1 MIAYTVQEFSRIM
14 WEIDPM
20 NTSCCLHEGMG
31 DEYDKIA
38 GYAIQLSAIMSD
50 EAALKKSIIAWFD
63 EYLYNYHKDDILK
76 CLYYKKP

>member
-1 MIAYTVQEFSRIM
+1 MIAHTIQELSRIM

-20 NTSCCLHEGMG
+20 HTSCWGNPGMEN
-31 DEYDKIA
+31 EYEKIA
-38 GYAIQLSAIMSD
+38 GYAIQLSATMSN
-50 EAALKKSIIAWFD
+50 EEALKKSIIDWFD